1 MTVMTIYFC
10 GTSSSKYDNVHS
22 NYWQG
27 ELISTLAEN
36 QEGKEFA
43 EWNIVD
49 GPGSGNLQS
58 DQLWVESKLYPDMIG
73 QLFGSGWQENIQHVL
88 QILKG
93 VPKWKREKLTEEQY
107 NKLKDAGIPLEK
119 TKVGSFLWRRYD
131 YGDRKVTPQDLQRR
145 IIEIYRNKY
154 GGVTQVNLVG
164 WSRGGISC
172 HMLANAMLNDDALK
186 TIPVNIF
193 TIDPV
198 PGLGNFQTE
207 KIMLGKNVKEYVAF
221 YARDERSKGFACEI
235 PKTDKVTRV
244 HLFPMPGRH
253 ATLVGNGFVDGVDG
267 NNGEGNSKKDRLKEP
282 GCLVRHFAEVCLT
295 RWGVKFTEGKTL
307 ALTADQIL
315 ACHQIMEED
324 SKLYQDMHDMSYT
337 KVTENSQGE
346 RSVSYFNEWAAF
358 STIQSDSFT
367 PAQGLAANYL
377 QDRSIY
383 NILKE

>member
-10 GTSSSKYDNVHS
+10 GTSSNKYDNEHS

-73 QLFGSGWQENIQHVL
+73 QLFGSGWQENIQHAL

-93 VPKWKREKLTEEQY
+93 IPKWKREKLTEEQY
-107 NKLKDAGIPLEK
+107 NKLKDAGVPLEK
-119 TKVGSFLWRRYD
+119 TKIGSFLWRRYD
-131 YGDRKVTPQDLQRR
+131 YGDRKVTPQDLQKK

-172 HMLANAMLNDDALK
+172 HMLANAMLSDDALK

-207 KIMLGKNVKEYVAF
+207 KIMLGENVKEYVAF
-221 YARDERSKGFACEI
+221 YACDERSKGFACEI

-244 HLFPMPGRH
+244 HLFPMQGRH
-253 ATLVGNGFVDGVDG
+253 ATLVGNGFSDGVDG
-267 NNGEGNSKKDRLKEP
+267 NNGEDNSKKDRLKEP

-295 RWGVKFTEGKTL
+295 RWGVKFKEGKTL
-307 ALTADQIL
+307 ALTDDQIL
-315 ACHQIMEED
+315 AYHQIMEKD
-324 SKLYQDMHDMSYT
+324 SKLYQDMHGKSYT

-358 STIQSDSFT
+358 STIQGDSFIPT
-367 PAQGLAANYL
+367 QGLAANYL

-383 NILKE
+383 NILKK